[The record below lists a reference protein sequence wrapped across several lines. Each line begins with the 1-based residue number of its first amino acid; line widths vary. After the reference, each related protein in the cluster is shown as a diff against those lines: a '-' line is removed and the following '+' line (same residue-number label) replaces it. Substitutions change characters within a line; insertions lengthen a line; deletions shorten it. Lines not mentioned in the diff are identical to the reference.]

1 MFYRKTLSRTVLLHP
16 KFFKGNLKK
25 RLKANLVEDVS
36 GSCLGTDGYVV
47 AVLDVQDEDVSRG
60 KLQTATGQAVFHI
73 KFQAILLRPYVN
85 EVVQAEVILCNRHG
99 LFARVGPMEI
109 FVSQHLMG
117 ESFKSGWDPETQRWT
132 EKFAEDDSP
141 MTIHGR
147 DGDANG
153 TPILLR
159 IVSCDLREGKWTI
172 IGRINEIYLGELP
185 DSDI

>member
-1 MFYRKTLSRTVLLHP
+1 MFYRKTLTRTVLLHP
-16 KFFKGNLKK
+16 RFFTRDLKK
-25 RLKANLVEDVS
+25 RLKVNLVKDVS

-73 KFQAILLRPYVN
+73 KFEAILLRPYVN
-85 EVVQAEVILCNRHG
+85 EVLQAEVVLCNRHG

-117 ESFKSGWDPETQRWT
+117 QYFAQGWDSETQRWVEQNT
-132 EKFAEDDSP
+132 DDAP
-141 MTIHGR
+141 MIIHGR
-147 DGDANG
+147 DGDAIG

-159 IVSCDLREGKWTI
+159 IVSCDLREGNWTI
-172 IGRINEIYLGELP
+172 IGKIDQAYLGP
-185 DSDI
+185 VGDSDL